1 MKIFMKILVSVFL
14 VAVTLSMLPFQNTCV
29 ALQEDVFR
37 LHILANSD
45 SKEDQELK
53 IRVRNEI
60 IKEISP
66 LFVNVKTKQEAMKI
80 TNDNLSLIRTIAKNT
95 IADYGY
101 DYDVEAIVKNEFF
114 DTRYYDDFTMP
125 AGFYDSLTITIGD
138 AQGKN
143 WWCVM
148 YPSLCVGASS
158 KINMKEDLSDEEY
171 KVITSSDVTY
181 KFKIVEYYEK
191 VCSFFNR

>member
-1 MKIFMKILVSVFL
+1 MKIFMRVLVLVFT
-14 VAVTLSMLPFQNTCV
+14 VAVMVSLVTFENTCSK
-29 ALQEDVFR
+29 LEKDVFR

-45 SKEDQELK
+45 SKADQTLK
-53 IRVRNEI
+53 MKVRDEI
-60 IKEISP
+60 ISEISP
-66 LFVNVKTKQEAMKI
+66 LYVDVQNKEEAMKI
-80 TNDNLSLIRTIAKNT
+80 TKKNLPLIENKAQQIVSLS
-95 IADYGY
+95 GY
-101 DYDVEAIVKNEFF
+101 DYDVKAMVKNEFF

-125 AGFYDSLTITIGD
+125 AGFYDSLTITIGE

-158 KINMKEDLSDEEY
+158 KLNMKEDLSDDEY
-171 KVITSSDVTY
+171 RVITADDVVY

-191 VCSFFNR
+191 ICSYFNR

>member
-1 MKIFMKILVSVFL
+1 MKIFMKVLVSVFF
-14 VAVTLSMLPFQNTCV
+14 VAVTLSMIPFQNTCV
-29 ALQEDVFR
+29 ELQEDVFR

-53 IRVRNEI
+53 LKVRDEI

-66 LFVNVKTKQEAMKI
+66 LFVNVETKEDAMKI
-80 TNDNLSLIRTIAKNT
+80 TKDNLSLIRTVAKNT

-101 DYDVEAIVKNEFF
+101 DYDVEAIVRNEFF

-158 KINMKEDLSDEEY
+158 KINMKEDLSDDEY
-171 KVITSSDVTY
+171 RLITSSDVTY